1 MPNKMTLRVFIH
13 EIDDTVLIKLCNEL
27 YDYKYVSGKLPPDGV
42 INTLTNGFEEWD
54 LEKLEKSKLVKI
66 NKFQLSEDLFCHI
79 ICVNKFY
86 DKMRTC
92 IRRRKI

>member
-42 INTLTNGFEEWD
+42 INTLTNGFEEWN
-54 LEKLEKSKLVKI
+54 LEKLEKMITDEATKRYENIALLLIK
-66 NKFQLSEDLFCHI
+66 NNPTNFFK
-79 ICVNKFY
+79 
-86 DKMRTC
+86 
-92 IRRRKI
+92 

>member
-54 LEKLEKSKLVKI
+54 LEKLEKMITDEATKRYENITLLLIK
-66 NKFQLSEDLFCHI
+66 NNPTNFFK
-79 ICVNKFY
+79 
-86 DKMRTC
+86 
-92 IRRRKI
+92 

>member
-54 LEKLEKSKLVKI
+54 LEKLEKMITDEATKRYENIALLLIK
-66 NKFQLSEDLFCHI
+66 NNPTNFFK
-79 ICVNKFY
+79 
-86 DKMRTC
+86 
-92 IRRRKI
+92 

>member
-42 INTLTNGFEEWD
+42 INTLTNGFEEWN
-54 LEKLEKSKLVKI
+54 LEKLEK
-66 NKFQLSEDLFCHI
+66 I
-79 ICVNKFY
+79 ITDEATKRYENIALLLIKNNPTNFF
-86 DKMRTC
+86 K
-92 IRRRKI
+92 

>member
-42 INTLTNGFEEWD
+42 INTLTNSFEEWN
-54 LEKLEKSKLVKI
+54 LEKLEKMITDEATKRYENIALLLIK
-66 NKFQLSEDLFCHI
+66 NNPTNFFK
-79 ICVNKFY
+79 
-86 DKMRTC
+86 
-92 IRRRKI
+92 